1 MIGQARVISRPAWR
15 AHWAGRAPRLAFL
28 AVIALLSLAG
38 LRTVLAGP
46 REIVAS
52 GRAQPARDLAAEGFA
67 EAFARAYLTWDSAHP
82 GRHERQMSLFTSDA
96 LELGA
101 GLQAPAR
108 EAQTVAWTAAI
119 RDEQRPRGLRLITV
133 AAETS
138 KSPYYVSVA
147 VQRDR
152 RGFMAVSRYPALVGA
167 PPVAS
172 NLGSLDEP
180 PVEDAQLESVVRRA
194 LTNYLE
200 RQATNLRAD
209 LDPRAVVALPP
220 ASLRVSSIDT
230 PAWVAPDRVSAGVRA
245 QGSGATWTL
254 SYELAVVK
262 RERWYV
268 RSIEADPRTPG

>member
-1 MIGQARVISRPAWR
+1 M
-15 AHWAGRAPRLAFL
+15 AFL

-38 LRTVLAGP
+38 LRAVLAAP

-52 GRAQPARDLAAEGFA
+52 GRAQPAHDLAAEGFA
-67 EAFARAYLTWDSAHP
+67 EAFARAYLTWDASRPQVHEQQVSA
-82 GRHERQMSLFTSDA
+82 FTSDA
-96 LELGA
+96 LERGA

-108 EAQTVAWTAAI
+108 GAQTVTWTAAI
-119 RDEQRPRGLRLITV
+119 RDEPRPRGLRLITV

-152 RGFMAVSRYPALVGA
+152 RGSMAISRYPALVGA

-180 PVEDAQLESVVRRA
+180 PVENAQLESVVRRA
-194 LTNYLE
+194 LANYLG

-220 ASLRVSSIDT
+220 TALRVGSIDT
-230 PAWVAPDRVSAGVRA
+230 PAWVAPDRVIAEVRA
-245 QGSGATWTL
+245 EQGGATWML
-254 SYELAVVK
+254 SYELGVVK

-268 RSIEADPRTPG
+268 RSIEADPRRPR